1 MALILNSRSAGLR
14 PIVNIL
20 KIISAEYNIDISVID
35 YELHCFS
42 FDENFDSTSIVDM

>member
-20 KIISAEYNIDISVID
+20 NIISAEYKIDISVID
-35 YELHCFS
+35 FVDHSFS
-42 FDENFDSTSIVDM
+42 FDENYDCTSIVEM